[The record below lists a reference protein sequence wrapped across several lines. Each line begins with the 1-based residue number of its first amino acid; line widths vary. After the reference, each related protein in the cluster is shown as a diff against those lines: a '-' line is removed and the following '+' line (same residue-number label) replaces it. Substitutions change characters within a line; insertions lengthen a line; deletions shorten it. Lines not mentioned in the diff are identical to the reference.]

1 MPPIEFTVKEKNK
14 IQIVD
19 QEIVP
24 DSFDDSKLPTDI
36 HIVTYTLAGET
47 KYDVVRAYTM
57 VDIFDA
63 YYDKLKGQGEL
74 LDIKSGYGKIRPNLY
89 GKIKNEEWV
98 NRRLASVSTRP
109 SIQMH
114 RQTTTSITNQL

>member
-1 MPPIEFTVKEKNK
+1 MPPIEFTLKEKNK

-24 DSFDDSKLPTDI
+24 DSFDDSQLPTDI
-36 HIVTYTLAGET
+36 HIVTYTLGGET
-47 KYDVVRAYTM
+47 KYDVVRAYVK

-98 NRRLASVSTRP
+98 DWRLTLAC
-109 SIQMH
+109 
-114 RQTTTSITNQL
+114 

>member
-36 HIVTYTLAGET
+36 HIVTYTLGDET
-47 KYDVVRAYTM
+47 KYDVVRAYTK

-98 NRRLASVSTRP
+98 NRRLASVSTDT

-114 RQTTTSITNQL
+114 RQTTTRITNQL

>member
-1 MPPIEFTVKEKNK
+1 MPPIEFTLQEKNK

-24 DSFDDSKLPTDI
+24 DSFDDSQLPTDI
-36 HIVTYTLAGET
+36 HIVTYILGGET
-47 KYDVVRAYTM
+47 KYDVVRAYVK

-74 LDIKSGYGKIRPNLY
+74 IEIKSGYGKIRPNLY

-114 RQTTTSITNQL
+114 SQTTTRITNQL